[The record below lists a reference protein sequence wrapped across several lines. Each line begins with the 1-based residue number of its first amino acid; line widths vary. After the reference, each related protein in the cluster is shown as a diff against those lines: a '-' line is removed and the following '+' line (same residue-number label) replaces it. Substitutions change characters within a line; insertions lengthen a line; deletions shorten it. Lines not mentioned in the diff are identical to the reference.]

1 MIESLREQFS
11 FQKRQGLGLE
21 APRSSS
27 DKLVG
32 WRSSGVSIRMPV
44 VRDAWLG
51 CYRVPLKREQRPEA
65 DQRKQF
71 LAPVKY
77 LLRQILQN
85 CVLPAGQEQRFLHFL
100 MFHQIKIRAIFWS
113 STLLS
118 QGSLRLGHPRDLGD
132 SKTNCR
138 AAVMEHMPKPCESW
152 KTGLFLYHRYCLEL
166 IIEWNIWPESC
177 LWVF

>member
-77 LLRQILQN
+77 LLRQMLQN

-100 MFHQIKIRAIFWS
+100 MFHQLKIRAIFWS

-118 QGSLRLGHPRDLGD
+118 QKAWGWITPGTLGTL
-132 SKTNCR
+132 KQT
-138 AAVMEHMPKPCESW
+138 V
-152 KTGLFLYHRYCLEL
+152 EL
-166 IIEWNIWPESC
+166 LSWNICQSPVSPGKLGYFCTIATAWN
-177 LWVF
+177 